1 MSEASVLL
9 ELAKTDYLVLRL
21 KKQLDELPQRG
32 QLLELRTKKAEVTA
46 KAEQV
51 ALMHHEAE
59 RAIKALQDEAE
70 SLKEK
75 IALSQTRINSTT
87 NYKEVAALNKEI
99 EGNRKRI
106 EKIEFETLKQ
116 MDKLDKVTQVDEQV
130 KGALARL
137 KKQDDELL
145 AAYQT
150 QAGALK
156 KEMSGAQVVRE
167 SLAEQL
173 PADLLARYMRACE
186 AKGGR
191 GAAHIEG
198 THCSGCRVEL
208 TEGQMEKLRNGERIG
223 ECPYCHRLL
232 VVEV

>member
-1 MSEASVLL
+1 MSDASILL
-9 ELAKTDYLVLRL
+9 ELANTDYLILRL

-32 QLLELRTKKAEVTA
+32 QLLELRTKKAEVNA

-59 RAIKALQDEAE
+59 RTIKALQDEAE

-75 IALSQTRINSTT
+75 IALSQTRINGTT

-99 EGNRKRI
+99 EGNKKRI
-106 EKIEFETLKQ
+106 EKIEFETLRQ
-116 MDKLDKVTQVDEQV
+116 MDKVDKVAQVDEQV

-145 AAYQT
+145 AVYQT

-156 KEMSGAQVVRE
+156 KEMSAAQVVRE
-167 SLAEQL
+167 NLAGQL

-186 AKGGR
+186 SKGGR